1 MTGRGATGWVRC
13 RGGQREGGD
22 GEGQKEGGDGEVGK
36 GEGENKGQEEGGFHR
51 WI

>member
-1 MTGRGATGWVRC
+1 MGRGDGEGIWRC
-13 RGGQREGGD
+13 WKWEGGD
-22 GEGQKEGGDGEVGK
+22 EEGQKEGGDGEVGK